1 MATIQKRG
9 LHTVEVNKDELNK
22 KIRRHRQRIAI
33 LMLLAFLL
41 IVIAGIALY
50 IYAQSKTYDEYEVI
64 TATDRADTSA
74 AQFRIFHNNLL
85 KYTNDGA
92 VYTDR
97 NGNLVWNQTYEMDRP
112 MLAMRDSYVAIYEL
126 NGNQIYIM
134 DTVNLQGSI
143 HTSMPIQKVS
153 IAKQGTVAVL
163 MESEGVSYLQLY
175 DKLGN
180 QLAAGELHVQNSGY
194 PLDIALSETGEK
206 LAVSILDINEGN
218 VKTTIAFYN
227 FGVVGQNSIDKIVGS
242 YSYSD
247 VMIPQ
252 IEYLS
257 GDIMVGFG
265 DDRVLLFTGEQK
277 PVEEKNIR
285 FEQQIKSIFYNE
297 NYFGVIY
304 DGEGTGKQYCAQ
316 LYEKTG
322 SRALEI
328 LFDMDY
334 TTVEILGNKEICI
347 RNENDCEIYNLRGT
361 KKFSYSFPEHLYMI
375 IPEKVSSEYTLI
387 IEGQTQLVKLK

>member
-9 LHTVEVNKDELNK
+9 LHTVEVNNDELDK
-22 KIRRHRQRIAI
+22 KIRRHRQRIVF
-33 LMLLAFLL
+33 LLVLAFLL
-41 IVIAGIALY
+41 IVIAGIAVY
-50 IYAQSKTYDEYEVI
+50 IYYQSKTYEEYEVI

-74 AQFRIFHNNLL
+74 AQFQIFHNNLL

-92 VYTDR
+92 VYTDMD
-97 NGNLVWNQTYEMDRP
+97 GNLVWNQTYEMDRP
-112 MLAMRDSYVAIYEL
+112 MLAMRGSYVAIYEL
-126 NGNQIYIM
+126 NGNQISIM

-143 HTSMPIQKVS
+143 HTSMPIQRVS

-206 LAVSILDINEGN
+206 LAISILDINEGN

-227 FGVVGQNSIDKIVGS
+227 FGAVGQNSIDKIVGS

-247 VMIPQ
+247 VLIPQ

-265 DDRVLLFTGEQK
+265 DDQALIFTGEQK
-277 PVEEKNIR
+277 PVEEKCIR
-285 FEQQIKSIFYNE
+285 FEHQIKSIYYNE
-297 NYFGVIY
+297 NYFGVVY
-304 DGEGTGKQYCAQ
+304 DGEGTEKQYCTQ

-322 SRALEI
+322 SKALEI

-334 TTVEILGNKEICI
+334 TTIELLGDKEICI
-347 RNENDCEIYNLRGT
+347 RNENDCEIYNMRGT
-361 KKFSYSFPEHLYMI
+361 KKFTYSFPEHLYRI
-375 IPEKVSSEYTLI
+375 IPGKVPGEYTFI
-387 IEGQTQLVKLK
+387 IEGETQRVKLK